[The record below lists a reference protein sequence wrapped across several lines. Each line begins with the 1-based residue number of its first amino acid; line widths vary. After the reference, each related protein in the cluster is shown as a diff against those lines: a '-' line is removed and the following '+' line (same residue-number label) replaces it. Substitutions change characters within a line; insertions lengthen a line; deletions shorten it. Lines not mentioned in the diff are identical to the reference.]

1 MAIYLLSCVPA
12 DVLVETL
19 CKHGIIWYDDKFEE
33 QLGSTAPTALKVS
46 GGNILKTERLLDLK
60 LPVVLTDYFFIY
72 QHILLDEF
80 LNAELFKYDDEAISR
95 AAIVNK
101 VKAVNWEEQAD
112 RFKQVKTLRLIG
124 ID

>member
-1 MAIYLLSCVPA
+1 MRERKIV
-12 DVLVETL
+12 
-19 CKHGIIWYDDKFEE
+19 WYNDKFEE
-33 QLGSTAPTALKVS
+33 QFGTTAPTALKAS

-60 LPVVLTDYFFIY
+60 LPIVLTDYYFIY
-72 QHILLDEF
+72 QHILLDES

-112 RFKQVKTLRLIG
+112 RYKQVKTLRLIG